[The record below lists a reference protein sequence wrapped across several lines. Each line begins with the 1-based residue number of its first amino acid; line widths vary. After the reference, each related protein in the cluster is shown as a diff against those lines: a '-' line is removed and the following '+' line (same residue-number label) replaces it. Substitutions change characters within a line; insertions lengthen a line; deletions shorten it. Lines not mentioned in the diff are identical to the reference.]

1 MDERAQA
8 GPERLDVLRER
19 VSRVL
24 ATAMAVEAVGDHL
37 RPVGENVD
45 GEYVP
50 QHELEAR
57 LTMGPTGNYV
67 VRVLQ
72 RQQAEVAAAPD
83 ASAEPHD
90 VSSGWV
96 PSDDVIEGLVEGM
109 PREQLHEL
117 RVQIEDLQRQVVLID
132 AGHAVP
138 VPDIPE
144 ADIPVLS
151 CAACN
156 IPIVS
161 REELLLERATT
172 LESAVFSYELDM
184 LDREYWAYSAT
195 NPGAVRFDVVRTVPV
210 PHIILS
216 GRPSPDH
223 SWFPPFEWRMAH
235 CCCGA
240 HLGWSFTS
248 PSRTSAYNLFLR
260 TEVARIKAAQPE
272 LSHRDAISEA
282 ARTFHVEDHLEQSH
296 GFHGLIVTNLR
307 ERRATAEQLHNRE
320 RLAADR
326 LRTTR
331 RIEAMMRVLFN
342 EAAEEVQRTADDE
355 GEEEGEDV
363 EGEGEGAGEGEGEE
377 EGEEGEQAARTSAAE
392 HIGALLAAQAD
403 GNVLH

>member
-1 MDERAQA
+1 MDDLAADAQA
-8 GPERLDVLRER
+8 GSEL
-19 VSRVL
+19 
-24 ATAMAVEAVGDHL
+24 AMAVGESGRRLTADGENLGPVGD
-37 RPVGENVD
+37 NVN

-50 QHELEAR
+50 QHEFEAR
-57 LTMGPTGNYV
+57 LTMGPAGNYV

-72 RQQAEVAAAPD
+72 
-83 ASAEPHD
+83 S
-90 VSSGWV
+90 
-96 PSDDVIEGLVEGM
+96 SDDAIEGVIEGM
-109 PREQLHEL
+109 AREQLIEL
-117 RVQIEDLQRQVVLID
+117 REQIEDLQRQVVLID

-138 VPDIPE
+138 VPDIPVP
-144 ADIPVLS
+144 DIPVLS

-161 REELLLERATT
+161 REELLIERATT

-272 LSHRDAISEA
+272 LSHRDAFREA
-282 ARTFHVEDHLEQSH
+282 ARNFRVEDHLGQSH

-331 RIEAMMRVLFN
+331 RIDSMMRVLFN
-342 EAAEEVQRTADDE
+342 EAAEEAQRTADDE

-363 EGEGEGAGEGEGEE
+363 EDEGEE
-377 EGEEGEQAARTSAAE
+377 EGEEEGEVGGEQAAHTSAAE

-403 GNVLH
+403 GNEPH

>member
-1 MDERAQA
+1 MTDEVMDDAQA
-8 GPERLDVLRER
+8 GSEL
-19 VSRVL
+19 
-24 ATAMAVEAVGDHL
+24 AMAVGESGRRLTA
-37 RPVGENVD
+37 VGENLGPVGD
-45 GEYVP
+45 NVNGEYVP
-50 QHELEAR
+50 QHEFEAR
-57 LTMGPTGNYV
+57 LTMGPAGNYV

-72 RQQAEVAAAPD
+72 
-83 ASAEPHD
+83 S
-90 VSSGWV
+90 
-96 PSDDVIEGLVEGM
+96 SDDAIEGVIEGM
-109 PREQLHEL
+109 AREQLIEL
-117 RVQIEDLQRQVVLID
+117 REQIEDLQRQVVLID

-161 REELLLERATT
+161 REELLIERATT

-272 LSHRDAISEA
+272 LSHRDAFREA
-282 ARTFHVEDHLEQSH
+282 ARNFRVEDHLGQSH

-331 RIEAMMRVLFN
+331 RIDSMMRVLFN
-342 EAAEEVQRTADDE
+342 EAAEEAQRTADDE

-363 EGEGEGAGEGEGEE
+363 EDEGEE
-377 EGEEGEQAARTSAAE
+377 EGEEEGEVGGEQAAHTSAAE

-403 GNVLH
+403 GNEPH

>member
-1 MDERAQA
+1 MDDLAADAQA
-8 GPERLDVLRER
+8 GSEL
-19 VSRVL
+19 
-24 ATAMAVEAVGDHL
+24 AMAVGESGRRLTA
-37 RPVGENVD
+37 VGENLGPVGD
-45 GEYVP
+45 NVNGEYVP
-50 QHELEAR
+50 QHEFEAR
-57 LTMGPTGNYV
+57 LTMGPAGNYV

-72 RQQAEVAAAPD
+72 
-83 ASAEPHD
+83 S
-90 VSSGWV
+90 
-96 PSDDVIEGLVEGM
+96 SDDAIEGVIEGM
-109 PREQLHEL
+109 AREQLLEL
-117 RVQIEDLQRQVVLID
+117 REQIEDLQRQVVLID

-161 REELLLERATT
+161 REELLIERATT

-195 NPGAVRFDVVRTVPV
+195 NPGAVRFDVVRTASV
-210 PHIILS
+210 PHIVLS

-272 LSHRDAISEA
+272 LSHRDAFREA
-282 ARTFHVEDHLEQSH
+282 ARNFHVEDHLGQSH

-331 RIEAMMRVLFN
+331 RIDSMMRVLFN
-342 EAAEEVQRTADDE
+342 EAAEEAQRTADDE

-363 EGEGEGAGEGEGEE
+363 EDEGEE
-377 EGEEGEQAARTSAAE
+377 EGEEEGEVGGEQAAHTSAAE

-403 GNVLH
+403 GNEPH

>member
-1 MDERAQA
+1 MDDLAADAQA
-8 GPERLDVLRER
+8 GSEL
-19 VSRVL
+19 
-24 ATAMAVEAVGDHL
+24 AMAVGESGRRLTA
-37 RPVGENVD
+37 VGENLGPVGD
-45 GEYVP
+45 NVNGEYVP
-50 QHELEAR
+50 QHEFEAR
-57 LTMGPTGNYV
+57 LTMGPAGNYV

-72 RQQAEVAAAPD
+72 
-83 ASAEPHD
+83 S
-90 VSSGWV
+90 
-96 PSDDVIEGLVEGM
+96 SDDAIEGVIEGM
-109 PREQLHEL
+109 AREQLLEL
-117 RVQIEDLQRQVVLID
+117 REQIEDLQRQVVLID

-161 REELLLERATT
+161 REELLIERATT

-272 LSHRDAISEA
+272 LSHRDAFREA
-282 ARTFHVEDHLEQSH
+282 ARNFRVEDHLGQSH

-331 RIEAMMRVLFN
+331 RIDSMMRVLFN
-342 EAAEEVQRTADDE
+342 EAAEEAQRTADDE

-363 EGEGEGAGEGEGEE
+363 EDEGEE
-377 EGEEGEQAARTSAAE
+377 EGEEEGEVGGEQAAHTSAAE

-403 GNVLH
+403 GNEPH

>member
-1 MDERAQA
+1 MDDLAADAQA
-8 GPERLDVLRER
+8 GSEL
-19 VSRVL
+19 
-24 ATAMAVEAVGDHL
+24 AMAVGESGRRLTA
-37 RPVGENVD
+37 VGENLGPVGD
-45 GEYVP
+45 NVNGEYVP
-50 QHELEAR
+50 QHEFEAR
-57 LTMGPTGNYV
+57 LTMGPAGNYV

-72 RQQAEVAAAPD
+72 
-83 ASAEPHD
+83 S
-90 VSSGWV
+90 
-96 PSDDVIEGLVEGM
+96 SDDAIEGVIEGM
-109 PREQLHEL
+109 AREQLIEL
-117 RVQIEDLQRQVVLID
+117 REQIEDLQRQVVLID

-138 VPDIPE
+138 VPDIPVP
-144 ADIPVLS
+144 DIPVLS

-161 REELLLERATT
+161 REELLIERATT

-272 LSHRDAISEA
+272 LSHRDAFREA
-282 ARTFHVEDHLEQSH
+282 ARNFRVEDHLGQSH

-331 RIEAMMRVLFN
+331 RIDSMMRVLFN
-342 EAAEEVQRTADDE
+342 EAAEEAQRTADDE

-363 EGEGEGAGEGEGEE
+363 EDEGEE
-377 EGEEGEQAARTSAAE
+377 EGEEEGEVGGEQAAHTSAAE

-403 GNVLH
+403 GNEPH

>member
-1 MDERAQA
+1 MTDEFIVDTQA
-8 GPERLDVLRER
+8 GSEL
-19 VSRVL
+19 
-24 ATAMAVEAVGDHL
+24 AMAVGESGRRLTA
-37 RPVGENVD
+37 VGENLGPVGD
-45 GEYVP
+45 NVNGEYVP
-50 QHELEAR
+50 QHEFEAR
-57 LTMGPTGNYV
+57 LTMGPAGNYV

-72 RQQAEVAAAPD
+72 
-83 ASAEPHD
+83 S
-90 VSSGWV
+90 
-96 PSDDVIEGLVEGM
+96 SDDAIEGVIEGM
-109 PREQLHEL
+109 AREQLIEL
-117 RVQIEDLQRQVVLID
+117 REQIEDLQRQVVLID

-161 REELLLERATT
+161 REELLIERATT

-272 LSHRDAISEA
+272 LSHRDAFREA
-282 ARTFHVEDHLEQSH
+282 ARNFRVEDHLGQSH

-331 RIEAMMRVLFN
+331 RIDSMMRVLFN
-342 EAAEEVQRTADDE
+342 EAAEEAQRTADDE

-363 EGEGEGAGEGEGEE
+363 EDEGEE
-377 EGEEGEQAARTSAAE
+377 EGEEEGEVGGEQAAHTSAAE

-403 GNVLH
+403 GNEPH

>member
-1 MDERAQA
+1 MDDLAADALA
-8 GPERLDVLRER
+8 GSEL
-19 VSRVL
+19 
-24 ATAMAVEAVGDHL
+24 AMAVGESGRRLTA
-37 RPVGENVD
+37 VGENLGPVGD
-45 GEYVP
+45 NVNGEYVP
-50 QHELEAR
+50 QHEFEAR
-57 LTMGPTGNYV
+57 LTMGPAGNYV

-72 RQQAEVAAAPD
+72 
-83 ASAEPHD
+83 S
-90 VSSGWV
+90 
-96 PSDDVIEGLVEGM
+96 SDDAIEGVIEGM
-109 PREQLHEL
+109 AREQLIEL
-117 RVQIEDLQRQVVLID
+117 REQIEDLQRQVVLID

-161 REELLLERATT
+161 REELLIERATT

-260 TEVARIKAAQPE
+260 TEVARVKAAQPE
-272 LSHRDAISEA
+272 LSHRDAFREA
-282 ARTFHVEDHLEQSH
+282 ARNFRVEDHLGQSH

-331 RIEAMMRVLFN
+331 RIDSMMRVLFN
-342 EAAEEVQRTADDE
+342 EAAEEAQRTADDE
-355 GEEEGEDV
+355 GEVEGEDV
-363 EGEGEGAGEGEGEE
+363 EDEGEE
-377 EGEEGEQAARTSAAE
+377 EGEEGGEQAAHTSAAE

-403 GNVLH
+403 GNEPH

>member
-1 MDERAQA
+1 MDDLAADAQA
-8 GPERLDVLRER
+8 GSEL
-19 VSRVL
+19 
-24 ATAMAVEAVGDHL
+24 AMAVGESGRRLTA
-37 RPVGENVD
+37 VGENLGPVGD
-45 GEYVP
+45 NVNGEYVP
-50 QHELEAR
+50 QHEFEAR
-57 LTMGPTGNYV
+57 LTMGPAGNYV

-72 RQQAEVAAAPD
+72 
-83 ASAEPHD
+83 S
-90 VSSGWV
+90 
-96 PSDDVIEGLVEGM
+96 SDDAIEGVIEGM
-109 PREQLHEL
+109 AREQLIEL
-117 RVQIEDLQRQVVLID
+117 REQIEDLQRQVVLID

-161 REELLLERATT
+161 REELLIERATT

-272 LSHRDAISEA
+272 LSHRDAFREA
-282 ARTFHVEDHLEQSH
+282 ARNFRVEDHLGQSH

-331 RIEAMMRVLFN
+331 RIDSMMRVLFN
-342 EAAEEVQRTADDE
+342 EAAEEAQRTADDE

-363 EGEGEGAGEGEGEE
+363 EDEGEE
-377 EGEEGEQAARTSAAE
+377 EGEEEGEVGGEQAAHTSAAE

-403 GNVLH
+403 GNEPH